1 MFASQAA
8 QVQQRAG
15 SFVQMHNNPAR
26 DRGDSMYRDDA
37 SDAQSSVM
45 VREVSAYGS
54 RLSGSRLSSQV
65 TQQVRLVDNTRLSAL
80 TNQIMELVLD
90 NIKMLHMNS
99 KLIDYCKRQ
108 MLQSDFS
115 VKTLQAKVENTT
127 SNAEQSSE
135 EVTQLQMQI
144 EEARKKVSRQKTR
157 FD

>member
-1 MFASQAA
+1 
-8 QVQQRAG
+8 
-15 SFVQMHNNPAR
+15 
-26 DRGDSMYRDDA
+26 
-37 SDAQSSVM
+37 M
-45 VREVSAYGS
+45 VREISAYGS
-54 RLSGSRLSSQV
+54 RLSGSRLSSQM

-127 SNAEQSSE
+127 NNAEQSSE

-144 EEARKKVSRQKTR
+144 EEARKKVSR
-157 FD
+157 